1 MSTVELSEEALEAA
15 RREAARRGVDVSEV
29 ISEAVQRFVVGADLG
44 ALFEEFREQDA
55 ADPEVLSEADA
66 MRIANEELAAFRSE
80 RD

>member
-44 ALFEEFREQDA
+44 ALLEEFREQDA
-55 ADPEVLSEADA
+55 ADPEVLSEADE

>member
-15 RREAARRGVDVSEV
+15 RREAERRGVDVSEV

-44 ALFEEFREQDA
+44 ALLEEFREQDA
-55 ADPEVLSEADA
+55 ADPNALSEADA
-66 MRIANEELAAFRSE
+66 MRIANEELTALRRE

>member
-44 ALFEEFREQDA
+44 ALLEEFREQDA

>member
-15 RREAARRGVDVSEV
+15 RREAERRGVDVSEV

-44 ALFEEFREQDA
+44 ALLEEFREQDA
-55 ADPEVLSEADA
+55 ADPNALSEADA
-66 MRIANEELAAFRSE
+66 MRIANEELTAFRRE